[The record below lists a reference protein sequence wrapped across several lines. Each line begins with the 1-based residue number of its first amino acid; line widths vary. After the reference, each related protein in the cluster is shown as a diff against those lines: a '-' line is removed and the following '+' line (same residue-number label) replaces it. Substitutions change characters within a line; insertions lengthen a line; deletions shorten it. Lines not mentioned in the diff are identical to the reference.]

1 MPASINDFM
10 GGSGAGVGESRAVG
24 VIKLPMCLLTLPR
37 RQQLWIWNK
46 RYLNGLRS
54 LGPLPLVA
62 MSSLDLEGKL
72 VQNGVQIYE
81 E

>member
-1 MPASINDFM
+1 MPASINAFM
-10 GGSGAGVGESRAVG
+10 GGSGGGVGEGRAVG

-37 RQQLWIWNK
+37 RQQLWIWNQ
-46 RYLNGLRS
+46 RYLKGLRS
-54 LGPLPLVA
+54 LGSLPLVA

-72 VQNGVQIYE
+72 VQNGVHIDE